1 MPGETAVGGNLRTT
15 PVIIKAGESKA
26 NVEDTIE
33 PTANGSIVT
42 NNYTLSVDTHF
53 EGCLCCVTTP
63 YVSIPITIYQMN
75 PINYGLI

>member
-42 NNYTLSVDTHF
+42 NNYTLSVTNILFLLNTRWTLISKDV
-53 EGCLCCVTTP
+53 CV
-63 YVSIPITIYQMN
+63 V
-75 PINYGLI
+75 